1 MCMLL
6 YSVQCTCILRKG
18 KMRPYNVHHT
28 VHPRGDEYIL
38 YHGTRTSSEELY
50 LIQYILRNLEILNL
64 ETCIIRGVGS

>member
-38 YHGTRTSSEELY
+38 YHTVLVHPQKSYTLFNTS
-50 LIQYILRNLEILNL
+50 LEILK
-64 ETCIIRGVGS
+64 S

>member
-28 VHPRGDEYIL
+28 VVYIL
-38 YHGTRTSSEELY
+38 EEMSISCTMVLVHPQKSYTLFNTS
-50 LIQYILRNLEILNL
+50 LEILK
-64 ETCIIRGVGS
+64 S